1 MRRSKKFIVGAVL
14 AAVLLSTSLGAVAV
28 AADTETNG
36 RPGHGAMFS
45 ALWDEVATILQEQD
59 VNVTPEQLKDAV
71 TQARTNLCP
80 EGMPKRGEIT
90 PEDMIS
96 RLDTMLAAGKI
107 TQAQYDNMKTRMESM
122 PDEMPG
128 FGFRGHGGMRGF
140 GGPSSTE

>member
-1 MRRSKKFIVGAVL
+1 MRRSKKLIVSLVL
-14 AAVLLSTSLGAVAV
+14 AAVLLFGSLGGVAL
-28 AADTETNG
+28 ADTETNG
-36 RPGHGAMFS
+36 RPGPGAMFS
-45 ALWDEVATILQEQD
+45 ALWDEVATILQGQG

-80 EGMPKRGEIT
+80 EDMPKHGEVT

-96 RLDTMLAAGKI
+96 RLDTMMAAGKI

-128 FGFRGHGGMRGF
+128 FGFRGHGGMRGL
-140 GGPSSTE
+140 GGPTAP